1 MGSLSVN
8 GWWTRTTS
16 KYASS
21 STNPLRLEQSS
32 FICGNLIGLYGVQ
45 NVLPS
50 KLCSGLKFSPRAF
63 ASRKSFKKLKKDGTQ
78 KRKSVT
84 DSSSSDDYGQDDKKV
99 DPSENLIEQKLISI
113 PSRSSVLQACT
124 VTSGLIAA
132 FGIIIRQVSHLASVE
147 GLPILDC
154 SSKVSFDFE
163 MWHLE
168 LITGLVLL
176 ISSCRYLL
184 LKTWPDFAESSE
196 AANQQVLTS
205 LGPLDYMVVA
215 FLPGFSEA
223 SQKTTIRTVFFIY
236 VKFVFHCYSM
246 LWVHQ
251 ELLFRGALLPLF
263 GFDWKSVLVV
273 AAIFGVL
280 HLGSGRKYSFA
291 AWATFVGLAYGYAT
305 VMSSSIIVPMAS
317 HAVNN
322 LVGGILWRYESKPS
336 EQR

>member
-84 DSSSSDDYGQDDKKV
+84 DSSSSNDYGQDDKKV
-99 DPSENLIEQKLISI
+99 DPSENLTEQKLISI

-184 LKTWPDFAESSE
+184 LKTWLDFAESSE

-215 FLPGFSEA
+215 FLPGFSE
-223 SQKTTIRTVFFIY
+223 
-236 VKFVFHCYSM
+236 
-246 LWVHQ
+246 

-291 AWATFVGLAYGYAT
+291 AWATFVGIAYGYAT

-336 EQR
+336 EQSMRMIGHYQNLESGM

>member
-8 GWWTRTTS
+8 G
-16 KYASS
+16 
-21 STNPLRLEQSS
+21 
-32 FICGNLIGLYGVQ
+32 GNLIGLYGVQ

-84 DSSSSDDYGQDDKKV
+84 DSSSSNDYGQDDKKV
-99 DPSENLIEQKLISI
+99 DPSENLTEQKLISI

-184 LKTWPDFAESSE
+184 LKTWLDFAESSE

-215 FLPGFSEA
+215 FLPGFSE
-223 SQKTTIRTVFFIY
+223 
-236 VKFVFHCYSM
+236 
-246 LWVHQ
+246 

-291 AWATFVGLAYGYAT
+291 AWATFVGIAYGYAT

-336 EQR
+336 EQSHCKQRLFHILTPSSVRFFLEF